1 MSWQCYHGIGHGAM
15 FYTSND
21 LPRSLEMCDG
31 FEDEF
36 GRSSCANGVFMENF
50 NTEQTAHVSKY
61 LEESDPFYPCA
72 EQAERH
78 RADCY
83 LYAPTY
89 FLDPEGDDYAA
100 ALEWCKGAEAGFEAS
115 CAYGVGSQAMKENL
129 NNLGLV
135 ESVCTGGEP
144 EQTTPC
150 IEGMAGL
157 YVNHHGALEP
167 ARALCAR
174 LEAANR
180 RACYAEVEAHASLFE
195 DQPS

>member
-1 MSWQCYHGIGHGAM
+1 
-15 FYTSND
+15 
-21 LPRSLEMCDG
+21 
-31 FEDEF
+31 
-36 GRSSCANGVFMENF
+36 
-50 NTEQTAHVSKY
+50 
-61 LEESDPFYPCA
+61 
-72 EQAERH
+72 
-78 RADCY
+78 
-83 LYAPTY
+83 
-89 FLDPEGDDYAA
+89 
-100 ALEWCKGAEAGFEAS
+100 
-115 CAYGVGSQAMKENL
+115 MKENL
-129 NNLGLV
+129 NDLGLV